1 MKILESEM
9 KKTFLFSK
17 REIFSL
23 ENPINNI
30 FLQVSR
36 LSSLTI
42 ESSKSLAKDIEN

>member
-9 KKTFLFSK
+9 KKPSYSLKERSS
-17 REIFSL
+17 SL